1 MTPHLIGNLFHR
13 ALIKIDFMVNYYFEF
28 TSNKLLEIITI
39 YTRKATNVKCPLF
52 KTCDKSF
59 KLKVSYFKFGNVQGI
74 HNFIVVKMF
83 FTNTVKTFHHL
94 RPRKHIQNTPPLGC
108 FRTCKTEPNSGQI
121 CTVLFSF
128 GNQSCLYG
136 RSMKSSLNVQH
147 N

>member
-1 MTPHLIGNLFHR
+1 MTPYLISKLFHR

-83 FTNTVKTFHHL
+83 FTNTVNTFHHL
-94 RPRKHIQNTPPLGC
+94 RPREHIQNTPPLGC
-108 FRTCKTEPNSGQI
+108 FRTCKMEPTQAKS
-121 CTVLFSF
+121 VL
-128 GNQSCLYG
+128 SCFLLATKAVC
-136 RSMKSSLNVQH
+136 MVVQ
-147 N
+147 